1 MYHFT
6 MSMPDKYKDHPLR
19 YSPYFRTPHP
29 ISSTYPQQLKEQLN
43 ASMEVLEERMS
54 TFMKAGSR
62 WTLEENHTLALEMV
76 DYEPIGGS
84 SYQCEAVIN
93 VKNEDQQCFNWSIL
107 ATLHPASKDAQRI
120 TKYQEYKDELN
131 FTGINFPVTID
142 QIGKFEKNNPR
153 ISVTVIGVEE
163 EKTKQGAEQ
172 SCSLSLRVP
181 DKQLENHVV
190 LLYWQQKEQY
200 DYAWVK
206 NLNRLLS
213 RTKSVKNQTFF
224 CERCFQGF
232 IRSGLLK
239 KHSEIYQHIPIQAVT
254 VVDQE
259 ISFKNWAKTE
269 ETLFRI
275 YGEFECILKECAE
288 GEDGKT
294 VKVQKHIPC
303 SVAWVLISDHPDV
316 ESRSM
321 LFRPSPTPDS
331 SPEDVSEQVIDELM
345 TCLQAVEKELLPYQL
360 GNKPMAMTENQEA
373 TFQAETHCYLC
384 EEPFYEDELK
394 WHKVRDHNH
403 AKGEYR
409 GAAHAVC
416 NLMY

>member
-6 MSMPDKYKDHPLR
+6 MSMPNKYKDHPLR

-84 SYQCEAVIN
+84 SYLELPKDIYDTKAVIN
-93 VKNEDQQCFNWSIL
+93 VKNEDQQCFKWSIL
-107 ATLHPASKDAQRI
+107 AALHPASKDAQRI

-163 EKTKQGAEQ
+163 EKTKHGAKQ

-190 LLYWQQKEQY
+190 LLYWQ
-200 DYAWVK
+200 
-206 NLNRLLS
+206 
-213 RTKSVKNQTFF
+213 
-224 CERCFQGF
+224 
-232 IRSGLLK
+232 
-239 KHSEIYQHIPIQAVT
+239 
-254 VVDQE
+254 
-259 ISFKNWAKTE
+259 
-269 ETLFRI
+269 
-275 YGEFECILKECAE
+275 
-288 GEDGKT
+288 
-294 VKVQKHIPC
+294 
-303 SVAWVLISDHPDV
+303 
-316 ESRSM
+316 
-321 LFRPSPTPDS
+321 
-331 SPEDVSEQVIDELM
+331 
-345 TCLQAVEKELLPYQL
+345 
-360 GNKPMAMTENQEA
+360 
-373 TFQAETHCYLC
+373 
-384 EEPFYEDELK
+384 
-394 WHKVRDHNH
+394 
-403 AKGEYR
+403 
-409 GAAHAVC
+409 
-416 NLMY
+416 